1 MIDQDRKTRD
11 VFKAELENVWEAY
24 ISATQKHPVFADSY
38 VQAVSLITEE
48 LGELAKEVNDMSRD
62 ADTWD
67 AKKEYLSKAYTE
79 ASHVAVTA
87 LRTMTML
94 RREIEK

>member
-1 MIDQDRKTRD
+1 MDEGWKTSD
-11 VFKAELENVWEAY
+11 VFEIDFENVWEAY
-24 ISATQKHPVFADSY
+24 QSATQKHPVFADSY
-38 VQAVSLITEE
+38 GQAVSLITEE
-48 LGELAKEVNDMSRD
+48 LGELAREVNDMSRD

-94 RREIEK
+94 RREMEK